1 MVSGWVSLETS
12 KRCVNQPLLSFNE
25 LFCFSLAFGGYSDF
39 SCAVSRWFGLT
50 TLLAAAGEHSLL
62 SLDRFVLIKTGPW
75 YQENLMFNIKYPLI
89 ATTINYILCALV
101 PILVLFQVNYNEN
114 TESCLF
120 DSPGITMGSTAQVF
134 LIGLLARSAIAILNV
149 YNMRR
154 MK

>member
-1 MVSGWVSLETS
+1 M
-12 KRCVNQPLLSFNE
+12 
-25 LFCFSLAFGGYSDF
+25 
-39 SCAVSRWFGLT
+39 
-50 TLLAAAGEHSLL
+50 AGEHSLL
-62 SLDRFVLIKTGPW
+62 SFDRFVLIKTGPW